1 MEITKTIPS
10 HNPADENTLDG
21 LNNVL
26 IDKISMGIQCVIP
39 AIVQSYDKTTNRAIV
54 KPAITG
60 VASQGQKIPKEPYI
74 DIPVLNLS
82 GGGFVLS
89 FPIKQGDS
97 GWLIASDRDI
107 SIFKQSL
114 EETAPNT
121 FRKHRFEDGFFIPD
135 KINNTP
141 TKGSSLI
148 IQNSTGT
155 VSIELTETGVNIT
168 GLTDVTGNT
177 TITGNTF
184 VVGSLTVSTGATGTF
199 TTSDNKLVT
208 VTNGIITSI
217 TP

>member
-26 IDKISMGIQCVIP
+26 IDKISMGIQNVIP
-39 AIVQSYDKTTNRAIV
+39 AIVQSYDKATNRAVV

-60 VASQGQKIPKEPYI
+60 VASQGQKISKEPYI

-82 GGGFVLS
+82 GGGFVIS
-89 FPIKQGDS
+89 FPIKQGDT
-97 GWLIASDRDI
+97 GWLVACDRNI
-107 SIFKQSL
+107 SIFKQNLTES
-114 EETAPNT
+114 APNDY
-121 FRKHRFEDGFFIPD
+121 RKHKFEDGFFIPD

-141 TKGSSLI
+141 ALNTDSLL

-155 VSIELTETGVNIT
+155 IQLELTETGLNIS
-168 GLTDVTGNT
+168 GVT
-177 TITGNTF
+177 TITGNTS
-184 VVGSLTVSTGATGTF
+184 VVGNLIVSTGATGSFISKDDKT
-199 TTSDNKLVT
+199 VT
-208 VTNGIITSI
+208 VVDGIITSI

>member
-39 AIVQSYDKTTNRAIV
+39 AIVQSYDKTTNRAVV

-60 VASQGQKIPKEPYI
+60 VASQGQKVPKEPYI

-82 GGGFVLS
+82 GGGFVIS
-89 FPIKQGDS
+89 FPIKQGDT
-97 GWLIASDRDI
+97 GWLIACDRNI
-107 SIFKQSL
+107 SIFKQNL
-114 EETAPNT
+114 EESAPNDY
-121 FRKHRFEDGFFIPD
+121 RKHKFEDSFFIPD

-141 TKGSSLI
+141 TKDSSLI
-148 IQNSTGT
+148 IQNSAGT

-168 GLTDVTGNT
+168 GLT
-177 TITGNTF
+177 TITGNTS
-184 VVGSLTVSTGATGTF
+184 VVGSLSVSTGATGTF
-199 TTSDNKLVT
+199 TTSENKLVT

>member
-26 IDKISMGIQCVIP
+26 IDKISMGIQNVIP
-39 AIVQSYDKTTNRAIV
+39 AIVQSYDKATNRAVV

-60 VASQGQKIPKEPYI
+60 VASQGQKISKEPYI

-82 GGGFVLS
+82 GGGFVIS
-89 FPIKQGDS
+89 FPIKQGDT
-97 GWLIASDRDI
+97 GWLVACDRNI
-107 SIFKQSL
+107 SIFKQNLTES
-114 EETAPNT
+114 APNDY
-121 FRKHRFEDGFFIPD
+121 RKHKFEDGFFIPD

-141 TKGSSLI
+141 ALNTDSLL

-155 VSIELTETGVNIT
+155 IQLELTETGLNIS
-168 GLTDVTGNT
+168 GVT
-177 TITGNTF
+177 TITGNTS
-184 VVGSLTVSTGATGTF
+184 VVGNLIVSTGATGSFISKDDKT
-199 TTSDNKLVT
+199 VT
-208 VTNGIITSI
+208 VVNGIITSI